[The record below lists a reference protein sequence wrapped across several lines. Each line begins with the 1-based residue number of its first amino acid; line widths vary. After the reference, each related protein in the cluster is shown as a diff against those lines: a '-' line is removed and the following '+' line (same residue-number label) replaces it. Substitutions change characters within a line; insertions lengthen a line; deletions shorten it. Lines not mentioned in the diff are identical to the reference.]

1 MTLDISKDRKSNRK
15 LTKIDLI
22 NRRYSNPNEYE
33 SIHNTLDES
42 ANSMVMI

>member
-22 NRRYSNPNEYE
+22 NRRYSNPNEYD
-33 SIHNTLDES
+33 SINNTLDDS
-42 ANSMVMI
+42 TNNMVMI